1 MSGVIGA
8 DSKMTIRE
16 VVRKYDIS
24 RPTIMKDLKASRLSG
39 VQDPESKQW
48 YIEPSEVERWL
59 STKKK
64 KRKKTR
70 PEGKLIG

>member
-24 RPTIMKDLKASRLSG
+24 RPTIMKDLKAGRLSG

-48 YIEPSEVERWL
+48 YIEPSEVER
-59 STKKK
+59 
-64 KRKKTR
+64 
-70 PEGKLIG
+70 